1 MFSVVHVCERE
12 GKVGEMPTLSLD
24 EENNVKVVEEVTLS
38 WRYFQRKSKRQH
50 NNDSLTADR
59 LKRDVKSMV
68 TISALSEVN
77 VGSYLISTY
86 LFLYRSL
93 FLSTILFNS
102 QKWSNLRAQDIKALT
117 TMQLKFIKGIVGVNS
132 PTANSFIFLK
142 LDVLPIEHEIAKR
155 SW

>member
-1 MFSVVHVCERE
+1 M
-12 GKVGEMPTLSLD
+12 
-24 EENNVKVVEEVTLS
+24 TLS

-117 TMQLKFIKGIVGVNS
+117 TMQLKFIKRIVGVNS
-132 PTANSFIFLK
+132 STVGNRSDQLVFFSATETTSCLSIICKNSKNQSAFY
-142 LDVLPIEHEIAKR
+142 
-155 SW
+155 